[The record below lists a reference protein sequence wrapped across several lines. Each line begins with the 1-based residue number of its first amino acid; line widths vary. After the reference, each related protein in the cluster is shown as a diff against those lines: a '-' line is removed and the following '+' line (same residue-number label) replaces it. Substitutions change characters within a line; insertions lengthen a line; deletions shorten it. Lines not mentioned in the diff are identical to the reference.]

1 MGKGKSLILVLTE
14 MKIMIVSKVIA
25 DMTNGNKKQAT
36 ISERIS
42 LILDLKFEFII
53 KNQI

>member
-25 DMTNGNKKQAT
+25 DMTNGNGSKSPFSK
-36 ISERIS
+36 
-42 LILDLKFEFII
+42 EFLFNPIG
-53 KNQI
+53 NLRS

>member
-1 MGKGKSLILVLTE
+1 MILGKGKSLILVLTE
-14 MKIMIVSKVIA
+14 MKILVVSNAIA

-42 LILDLKFEFII
+42 LKSDLKFEFII
-53 KNQI
+53 